1 MIFCILLLWS
11 AVLWCTPQRL
21 LRLVS
26 WFRCC
31 VLYPKMSLKI
41 QKKKL
46 LFNLVMYKL
55 TFYFVLLSILSC
67 RSFYFEDL
75 LTSATISTSDRILI
89 IKLLFCINMMLF
101 SGTSCVCRVWA
112 HIHDWTLWY
121 DRNASLS
128 FQYEWWFWFWRRA
141 GEGNRY
147 SMNIDVIFDGLINW
161 FTLWEQTWM
170 WWILMAQFR
179 QVHCSTESGF
189 WPETC
194 WKLTCKNGCSL
205 FKISHNAIQ

>member
-1 MIFCILLLWS
+1 MTLFWELSRNDIKFRCSMQRRSGLQRKQEVKPGQSLWSSAPWMRFANRINRRESADLAEAVRPETSTVDFPVILTVSLWLSGSAAQKTAELLLVMIFCILLLWS

-89 IKLLFCINMMLF
+89 IKP
-101 SGTSCVCRVWA
+101 S
-112 HIHDWTLWY
+112 
-121 DRNASLS
+121 
-128 FQYEWWFWFWRRA
+128 
-141 GEGNRY
+141 
-147 SMNIDVIFDGLINW
+147 
-161 FTLWEQTWM
+161 
-170 WWILMAQFR
+170 IL
-179 QVHCSTESGF
+179 H
-189 WPETC
+189 
-194 WKLTCKNGCSL
+194 
-205 FKISHNAIQ
+205 